1 MTWVAAN
8 IDLIVDLS
16 LRHALLCVIPVVA
29 GLLLSLPPGVLA
41 WRYPAARGAVLA
53 AVGLLYTIPSL
64 ALFVLLPPVLGIG
77 FLSEL
82 NVVIAMTI
90 YAVALMTR
98 SVTDALDAVDPAV
111 RSAATAQGFSTA
123 GRFWSVELP
132 LAGPVLLAGL
142 RVVSVSTVSMVTVGV
157 LVGIRSLGDLFMD
170 GLQRGIV
177 ASIVAGIVA
186 TVVVAL
192 LFDLVLVVL
201 GRLLM
206 PWHRSGGARGGSV
219 RRALRLPKGAG
230 REDERGAGGGV
241 GPDAHRPAEVGA

>member
-1 MTWVAAN
+1 MEWFVANYA
-8 IDLIVDLS
+8 LVVDLAVD
-16 LRHALLCVIPVVA
+16 HARLSVLPIVL
-29 GLLLSLPPGVLA
+29 GLLLAVPPGVLA
-41 WRYPAARGAVLA
+41 WRYRRARGLVLT

-82 NVVIAMTI
+82 NVVIALTV

-111 RSAATAQGFSTA
+111 RSSATAQGYSPW
-123 GRFWSVELP
+123 GRFWAVELP

-142 RVVSVSTVSMVTVGV
+142 RVVAVSTVSLVTVGV
-157 LVGIRSLGDLFMD
+157 LVGIRSLGYLFMD

-177 ASIVAGIVA
+177 AEIVTGIVA

-192 LFDLVLVVL
+192 VFDLVLVLL

-206 PWHRSGGARGGSV
+206 PWNARRDRRP
-219 RRALRLPKGAG
+219 RRAARAARRLQLTSGATS
-230 REDERGAGGGV
+230 
-241 GPDAHRPAEVGA
+241 